1 VQDGTPTQV
10 GDTARFDRAAF
21 DTSRMGAFAR
31 AASTRTGRDL
41 SDLDRLWRWS
51 VDEPAQY
58 WAEVLSWFGVPF
70 AQPPTAIVSGRMPH
84 AHWFAGARLNYADL
98 VLRHRRLPG
107 PAVIAVDEDGTR
119 TEVAWATL
127 AEQVEAFAA
136 TLRLLGVQPGDRVG
150 GYLTAGV
157 EAIVAFLGS
166 ASVGAI
172 WAACGPDYGAAAAGD
187 RLAQLHPRV
196 LVATTGYRWNGKEFD
211 RRDVVEELAG
221 TLTTPEGG
229 PVTVI
234 EVPRLGLRMPG
245 VVRTWAEAI
254 EPGGPDSGWEP
265 VPVDAEHPLW
275 VLFSSGTTGI
285 PKGILHG
292 HAGVAAVHMTMLG
305 LHLGLGRGDRLFWYT
320 TTNWMMWNLAV
331 SALTVGA
338 TVVTYEG
345 SPTSP
350 SADRLW
356 EVAAGCAVD
365 VFGCSPGYLQAC
377 AAAGHRPGVEH
388 DLSRVRHVGVTGSPL
403 PPSMNAWVADAVSP
417 GVVVGST
424 SGGTDVVSGFL
435 GWAPGLPV
443 RPGELAGPV
452 LGVAA
457 DVWDGDGRPVADE
470 VGELVVT
477 QPIPSMPV
485 GFWDDPGGTRYREA
499 YFSTYPGVWRQGD
512 WATRHSGGGFT
523 LHGRSDSTLN
533 RGGVRIGSAD
543 LYAIV
548 EAMPEVAEALVLG
561 VEQPDGGY
569 WMPMFVVLADG
580 IELDSAV
587 RERIRSAL
595 RTHGSP
601 RHVPDD
607 LFAVEAI
614 PHTKTGKKLEVPL
627 KRILQG
633 ADPAAVAS
641 AGAVD
646 RPELLRFYQDLSQPG

>member
-1 VQDGTPTQV
+1 
-10 GDTARFDRAAF
+10 
-21 DTSRMGAFAR
+21 MGAFAR
-31 AASTRTGRDL
+31 AASSRTGRDL
-41 SDLDRLWRWS
+41 SDYNLLWRWS

-58 WAEVLSWFGVPF
+58 WTEVLSWFDVSF
-70 AQPPTAIVSGRMPH
+70 VRPPTAVVSGRMPQ
-84 AHWFAGARLNYADL
+84 AHWFAGARLNYVDL
-98 VLRHRRLPG
+98 VLRHRDLPG
-107 PAVIAVDEDGTR
+107 PAVIAVAEDGAR
-119 TEVAWATL
+119 TETPWAAL

-136 TLRLLGVQPGDRVG
+136 TLRRLGVQPGDRVA

-221 TLTTPEGG
+221 SLTTPEGA
-229 PVTVI
+229 PVAVI
-234 EVPRLGLRMPG
+234 EVPRLGLRMA
-245 VVRTWAEAI
+245 RAAQTWAESI
-254 EPGGPDSGWEP
+254 EPGDRGPDPGWSP

-292 HAGVAAVHMTMLG
+292 HAGVAAVHMAMLG

-345 SPTSP
+345 SSTFP
-350 SADRLW
+350 STDRLW
-356 EVAAGCAVD
+356 DVAAGCAVD
-365 VFGCSPGYLQAC
+365 VLGCSPGYLQAC
-377 AAAGHRPGVEH
+377 AAAGHRPDVEH
-388 DLSRVRHVGVTGSPL
+388 DLSRVRHIGVTGSPL
-403 PPSMNAWVADAVSP
+403 SPSMNAWVAEAVSSS
-417 GVVVGST
+417 VVVGST

-443 RPGELAGPV
+443 RPGELAGPI

-457 DVWDGDGRPVADE
+457 DVWDADGRPVADE

-477 QPIPSMPV
+477 RPIPSMPV
-485 GFWDDPGGTRYREA
+485 GFWNDPDGTRYQEA

-561 VEQPDGGY
+561 VERPDGGY
-569 WMPMFVVLADG
+569 WMPMFLVLADG
-580 IELDSAV
+580 IDLDSAV

-595 RTHGSP
+595 RTRGSP

-607 LFAVEAI
+607 LFAVEAV

-633 ADPAAVAS
+633 ADPGTVVS

-646 RPELLRFYQDLSQPG
+646 RPELLHFYRDLSVAMRRDA